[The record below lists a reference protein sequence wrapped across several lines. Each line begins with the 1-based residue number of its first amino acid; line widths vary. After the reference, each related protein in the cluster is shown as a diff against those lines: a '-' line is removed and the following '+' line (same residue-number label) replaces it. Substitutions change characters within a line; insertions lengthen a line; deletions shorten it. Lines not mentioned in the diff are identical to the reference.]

1 MIQIEIARTD
11 LKVKL
16 LLRFCIKVVLSRL
29 LLMVAEGE
37 GKLSYVMIF
46 LKAGV

>member
-1 MIQIEIARTD
+1 MIQIEIARTE

-16 LLRFCIKVVLSRL
+16 LLRFCIIVLSRL